1 MDPGRR
7 VRPRAGRAVPRR
19 PRPRAAVD
27 RARGRI
33 PPRATPFRSWPSARP
48 KIAVDEL
55 DRVPGRVP
63 NVDRAAAALP
73 LMLLLDLDSSLA
85 QALRPPLEGA
95 VFDAESDMAGAGCT
109 VRRNRP
115 AGHRGSRRIEDQQHT
130 AVVEPKRSREPIRA
144 VDKPQ
149 AQHVRVERGGPRN
162 IGGVDHGFVDAR
174 YTHARN

>member
-7 VRPRAGRAVPRR
+7 VRPRARRAEPRR

-27 RARGRI
+27 RARGRFQ
-33 PPRATPFRSWPSARP
+33 PRSIPFRSSPSARP

-63 NVDRAAAALP
+63 DVDRAAAALP
-73 LMLLLDLDSSLA
+73 LVLLLDLDSSLA
-85 QALRPPLEGA
+85 QDLRPPIQGA
-95 VFDAESDMAGAGCT
+95 VFDAESDMAGAGCA

-115 AGHRGSRRIEDQQHT
+115 PGHRGSRGIEDQEYT
-130 AVVEPKRSREPIRA
+130 TVLEPKSSGELIRA

-149 AQHVRVERGGPRN
+149 A
-162 IGGVDHGFVDAR
+162 
-174 YTHARN
+174 